1 MSQTRKFYFYLF
13 LKRNKI
19 IFFLFRF
26 TRLMRSRKESLIS
39 GQTNK
44 SPSPPPTSIP
54 PFLLHTRR
62 TVWTESALW
71 RMLGE
76 KFAFPS
82 SSPIKP
88 NSSSATR
95 ISAPCA
101 VMCAIRCVLRRGN
114 RDGNF
119 PVYVSLKKAW
129 YSPVP
134 ETSVTLLKIRCRAQ
148 IMREDFCL
156 IVY

>member
-44 SPSPPPTSIP
+44 SPSPPPIP
-54 PFLLHTRR
+54 FPPSSSTQG
-62 TVWTESALW
+62 EQSGQSALW

-76 KFAFPS
+76 MFPFPS

-88 NSSSATR
+88 ASSSATR
-95 ISAPCA
+95 ISAPSA

-119 PVYVSLKKAW
+119 PAYVSSKKAW

-134 ETSVTLLKIRCRAQ
+134 ETSVTLYAAEPK
-148 IMREDFCL
+148 
-156 IVY
+156 

>member
-13 LKRNKI
+13 SKRNKI
-19 IFFLFRF
+19 IFFFSGS
-26 TRLMRSRKESLIS
+26 TRLMRSRKERIGSLIS
-39 GQTNK
+39 CQTKK

-76 KFAFPS
+76 KFPFPS

-88 NSSSATR
+88 ASSSATR
-95 ISAPCA
+95 ISAPSA
-101 VMCAIRCVLRRGN
+101 AMCAIRCVLRRGN

-119 PVYVSLKKAW
+119 PAYVSSKKAW

-134 ETSVTLLKIRCRAQ
+134 ETSVTLYAAEPK
-148 IMREDFCL
+148 
-156 IVY
+156 